1 MQPVK
6 SSHLHLQKMHSPWEG
21 HHIDGQLAQI
31 SIELSRE
38 PQTGR
43 DARHGERH
51 QVVQVPVGWVRQ
63 LQGAEADIVER
74 LVIDAEC
81 LVRVLHQLVH
91 GEGGIVR
98 LHHSV
103 GNFGARDDA
112 VRVHNAVR
120 ELLSDLG
127 YQQSA
132 HS

>member
-1 MQPVK
+1 M
-6 SSHLHLQKMHSPWEG
+6 HLPWEG

-103 GNFGARDDA
+103 GYFGARDDA
-112 VRVHNAVR
+112 VRVHDAVR